1 MARVPITIMGYR
13 CERCGHEWIPR
24 VDPDEEPRV
33 CPKCRSPYWS
43 KPRKSLMPYDD
54 FKAKVA
60 TTLKSESGPMTWTEV
75 RTKAGLPQLFPN
87 NQWVRRMEKDIGLQR
102 TKDSHGIISWDLAGD
117 ESETK
122 SSAKTPKP
130 SRSRSS

>member
-1 MARVPITIMGYR
+1 M
-13 CERCGHEWIPR
+13 
-24 VDPDEEPRV
+24 
-33 CPKCRSPYWS
+33 
-43 KPRKSLMPYDD
+43 MPYDD

-60 TTLKSESGPMTWTEV
+60 TTLKSESEPVTWTEV

-87 NQWVRRMEKDIGLQR
+87 NEWVRRMEKDIGLRR
-102 TKDSHGIISWDLAGD
+102 TKDSHGIIHWDLAGD